1 MIPEFWHRQTT
12 AQPLFPAMQWSR
24 PENKLYAG
32 KLLVVGGNL
41 YGFATAAEA
50 YTEAEKA
57 GAGTV
62 RVLLPDALRKT
73 IGKTFVAG
81 EFAPSTPSG
90 SFGRRSLD
98 ELLAFSH
105 WADATLLAGGFGR
118 NSETAIVLETFT
130 QKYSDQLT
138 ITKDAADYFAAEPKN
153 ILMRPQTLFVISMAQ
168 LQKLG
173 TQVRFPKAFTYGMDL
188 IRLVETLHEFTLE
201 YKAHIIV
208 KHLDT
213 IVVAVNGEVSTTKLS
228 TDRAVWRVKTA
239 AHTSVW
245 WLQNPTKPFE
255 ALSTAI
261 LEVF

>member
-1 MIPEFWHRQTT
+1 MIPEFWHRQTP
-12 AQPLFPAMQWSR
+12 AEPLFPAMQWSR

-41 YGFATAAEA
+41 HGFAAAGEA
-50 YTEAEKA
+50 FAEAEKA

-62 RVLLPDALRKT
+62 RALLPDALRKT

-98 ELLAFSH
+98 ELLAFGA
-105 WADATLLAGGFGR
+105 WADGVLLAGDFGR
-118 NSETAIVLETFT
+118 NSETAVVLETFA
-130 QKYSDQLT
+130 QKYTHQLI
-138 ITKDAADYFAAEPKN
+138 ITKDAADYFAAEPKS
-153 ILMRPQTLFVISMAQ
+153 ILTRQKTLFVISMAQ
-168 LQKLG
+168 LQKMSI
-173 TQVRFPKAFTYGMDL
+173 QAKFPKAFTYGMDL

-201 YKAHIIV
+201 HKAHIIV

-213 IVVAVNGEVSTTKLS
+213 IVAAVDGEVSTTKLPI
-228 TDRAVWRVKTA
+228 DRTVWRVKTA
-239 AHTSVW
+239 AHASVW

-261 LEVF
+261 LEG